1 MKPLTTV
8 LLLVTSLSSYAQWRT
23 TTIQTPYGKT
33 NVTTYT
39 PQPYIYYGSGAVQSS
54 SKYRFTIVLKTDTT
68 LQAKT
73 KIDLSGKPDK
83 VKIKVNKK
91 KRTVVPADTKE
102 IYRVMPDGRK
112 LSGMPADSC
121 WLFKVIERKKINAYS
136 DMPVRGYMYAKAI
149 QLGDDGEIV
158 PLTLDNLAKMIGETN
173 DPELQRLIRKKKVLS
188 ALAHVNGDVFF

>member
-1 MKPLTTV
+1 MV
-8 LLLVTSLSSYAQWRT
+8 VISAACFAQFRT

-39 PQPYIYYGSGAVQSS
+39 PQPYIYYGSGTVQSS
-54 SKYRFTIVLKTDTT
+54 SKYKFTIVLKTDTT

-91 KRTVVPADTKE
+91 RRTVLPADTKE

-112 LSGMPADSC
+112 LSGMPVDSC

-149 QLGDDGEIV
+149 QLGDEGEIV
-158 PLTLDNLAKMIGETN
+158 PLTLDNLTKMIGETN

-188 ALAHVNGDVFF
+188 ALAHANGDVFF